1 MPKDR
6 KVKVDKSFYEW
17 RVKEIVKLAE
27 MSPKYKSMPVDDIIE
42 DIDNM
47 PNAYFSGGNIGKKE
61 KELFKEI
68 WISKNDSISR
78 KNFYEKEEGDEVSW
92 EDLVTD
98 MKRDLGEFTDIRTS
112 DFRYLQNWLKSK
124 ILNKKITE

>member
-27 MSPKYKSMPVDDIIE
+27 MTPKYKKMSVDDIIE
-42 DIDNM
+42 DIDNSKM
-47 PNAYFSGGNIGKKE
+47 GAFSGGNIGKKE
-61 KELFKEI
+61 KELFKKL
-68 WISKNDSISR
+68 WIAKNDSISR
-78 KNFYEKEEGDEVSW
+78 KNFYGKEESDEVSW
-92 EDLVTD
+92 EGLVTD
-98 MKRDLGEFTDIRTS
+98 MKRDLGKFTDIRTS

-124 ILNKKITE
+124 IVNKKITE